1 MDNYEKF
8 NNRLAVKNKVKSP
21 YKIHVKY
28 EHGDADLTTTETF
41 KFKNEI
47 DFVNATKFFYEC
59 FNFVPNTAY
68 ANMGYFYPIPAESL
82 NGVSTEDEAW
92 QKCVEIGKKYNISED
107 EVSQYIESDKHYH
120 HGFADL
126 EGIKSTINGEEKVFV
141 FKKALETNKTELP
154 KIGDIVTVEV
164 NKIPGLGD
172 KIFGG
177 KWKDY
182 LPNSGKKDYL
192 VSTFKAK
199 VVDCSI
205 NFSHDIKNKYFH
217 SYTHFDYI
225 ILVETLD
232 NVLKNNPDN
241 IRKGVFS
248 MKGYDP
254 EFEIKFNKD
263 KYDGMNYFEID

>member
-1 MDNYEKF
+1 MDNYDKF
-8 NNRLAVKNKVKSP
+8 NKRIKMKIESP
-21 YKIHVKY
+21 YKIHVEY

-41 KFKNEI
+41 KYKNET
-47 DFVNATKFFYEC
+47 DFVNAAKFFYEC
-59 FNFVPNTAY
+59 FNFKPNTAY
-68 ANMGYFYPIPAESL
+68 SNMGYFYPIPAESL

-92 QKCVEIGKKYNISED
+92 EKCVEIGKKYNISEN
-107 EVSQYIESDKHYH
+107 EISQYIERDKHYH
-120 HGFADL
+120 HGFANL
-126 EGIKSTINGEEKVFV
+126 EGIKATVNGEEKVFV
-141 FKKALETNKTELP
+141 FKKALETNKIDLP
-154 KIGDIVTVEV
+154 KIGDIVTIKV
-164 NKIPGLGD
+164 NEIPGLGD

-199 VVDCSI
+199 VLNCSI
-205 NFSHDIKNKYFH
+205 NFFHDDYTNKYYH
-217 SYTHFDYI
+217 SYTYFDYI

-232 NVLKNNPDN
+232 NVLKINTND

-254 EFEIKFNKD
+254 DFEVKFDKD